1 LVIGL
6 GTSIKNRIGQASP
19 FDKFILFGPLLFAI
33 AMAVVGADHFVTA
46 SFVAKI
52 VPSWIPRHVFWA
64 YLTGAIFLGC
74 ALGLLSRKYARFAA
88 TLLGITVLALVLF
101 AYLPLTITK
110 ASDVANGLN
119 YLAIHFALAGA
130 AFFLA
135 GALPA
140 AISEPAAVLEI
151 QRSSV
156 RQPSGS

>member
-1 LVIGL
+1 MITIARFVIAV
-6 GTSIKNRIGQASP
+6 SIAV
-19 FDKFILFGPLLFAI
+19 FGVDQFLYPAFAPGI
-33 AMAVVGADHFVTA
+33 PHDGPVIVTMPA
-46 SFVAKI
+46 
-52 VPSWIPRHVFWA
+52 WIPGHVFWA

-74 ALGLLSRKYARFAA
+74 ALGRLSRKYAPA
-88 TLLGITVLALVLF
+88 TLLGITVLVLVLF

-119 YLAIHFALAGA
+119 YLAIHFALARA

-151 QRSSV
+151 QRSGV

>member
-1 LVIGL
+1 
-6 GTSIKNRIGQASP
+6 
-19 FDKFILFGPLLFAI
+19 LFAI
-33 AMAVVGADHFVTA
+33 AMAVFGADHFVTA

-52 VPSWIPRHVFWA
+52 VPSWIPGHVFWA

-74 ALGLLSRKYARFAA
+74 TLGLLSRKYPRFAA
-88 TLLGITVLALVLF
+88 TLLGITVLVLF
-101 AYLPLTITK
+101 VYLPLTITK

-119 YLAIHFALAGA
+119 CLAIHFALAGA